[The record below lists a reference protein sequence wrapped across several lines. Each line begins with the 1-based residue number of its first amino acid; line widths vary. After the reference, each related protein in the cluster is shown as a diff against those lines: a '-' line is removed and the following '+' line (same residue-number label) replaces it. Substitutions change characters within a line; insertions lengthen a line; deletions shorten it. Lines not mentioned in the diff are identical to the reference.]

1 MISVKCA
8 YPVVT
13 YLIVFLSDCY
23 HVFDSAD
30 VSELEKFMIKYK
42 DSAYEPIGRYIAGM
56 ETDIIAVKNSLI
68 YSDISNG
75 PTEGNNSRIK
85 MLHRRS
91 GGRAG
96 LDLLNAY
103 AVLAG

>member
-1 MISVKCA
+1 M
-8 YPVVT
+8 VT
-13 YLIVFLSDCY
+13 YLIGFLADCY
-23 HVFDSAD
+23 LVFDSAD
-30 VSELEKFMIKYK
+30 MCELKRFMIKYK
-42 DSAYEPIGRYIAGM
+42 DSVYDPIARYIVGIEA
-56 ETDIIAVKNSLI
+56 DIVAVKNSLI

-103 AVLAG
+103 AVLTG